1 MVLKGMYNQRSQQQP
16 DVHPTSK
23 ELPVT
28 WTTYGLRMGYKPFTD
43 WDAQPSIKWMGYTQ
57 PYRILMVHY
66 NRYIYIYRIYIYIC
80 VCVCIMGY
88 NINQHMEMCKPV
100 KWCGYDVPLHEKM
113 PPGNKQDPCLIY
125 HTPGTDQSGSACGAT
140 NCCLYGPIIHVVLSG
155 KLT

>member
-1 MVLKGMYNQRSQQQP
+1 MAMLNYQRVMVLKGMYNQRSQQQP

-66 NRYIYIYRIYIYIC
+66 NIHIYIYIYRIYIYIC
-80 VCVCIMGY
+80 VCVC
-88 NINQHMEMCKPV
+88 
-100 KWCGYDVPLHEKM
+100 KWDITL
-113 PPGNKQDPCLIY
+113 
-125 HTPGTDQSGSACGAT
+125 T
-140 NCCLYGPIIHVVLSG
+140 NTWRCVSQ
-155 KLT
+155 